1 MDLRQLEMLRAV
13 AEAGSFTGAG
23 RKLHVSQSAV
33 SRQILMLEDELQES
47 LFTRAG
53 RKIRITASGDVLL
66 QLSRR
71 VFADIQETSAS
82 IRDKQRTLSGTLQLV
97 GGMTV
102 CMYDF
107 PPLLKEYRRLHPKV
121 EVKVTTGTTARLT
134 RRLSSGLVDLGLLTL
149 PVNDPN
155 LVSVPVMR
163 EELLLVTSPSHP
175 LVREKHITAQ
185 HLVGQPF
192 VLFEHGSNSR
202 RVIDEFFV
210 REHIAPRIVTATE
223 NVEIIKAMV
232 RVGLGVSIIPYQAVA
247 REVRGGYL
255 FCARIAGQEMMR
267 ETGWVYLRA
276 NRVPRMVEEMM
287 HAFTRTLPKL
297 KLAPGPSMRR
307 GGQKA

>member
-1 MDLRQLEMLRAV
+1 MLRAV

-82 IRDKQRTLSGTLQLV
+82 IREKQQTLSGTLQLV

-102 CMYDF
+102 CMYVF

-121 EVKVTTGTTARLT
+121 EVKVTTGTSARLT

-175 LVREKHITAQ
+175 LVRERRITAQ
-185 HLVGQPF
+185 HLAGEPF
-192 VLFEHGSNSR
+192 VVFEQGSNSR
-202 RVIDEFFV
+202 RVLDEFFV
-210 REHIAPRIVTATE
+210 REHIAPRIVTSTE

-232 RVGLGVSIIPYQAVA
+232 RVGLGVSIIPYQSVA

-297 KLAPGPSMRR
+297 KLAPRPSMRR
-307 GGQKA
+307 GGQKT